1 MVFELNLIAVKLVLE
16 EALVDVLQYHAAP
29 DLALYFIL
37 PKLNVDT
44 SMVIEKK

>member
-1 MVFELNLIAVKLVLE
+1 M
-16 EALVDVLQYHAAP
+16 YHAAP

-44 SMVIEKK
+44 SMVIEKKKKDFYL